1 MSNIMNDTPE
11 WLSLQQAAQLLGVH
25 PATVRIWAD
34 EGKIPS
40 RRTPGKHRRFRKSDL
55 MQYAESQGEL
65 QPLEVQVIL
74 QNALGQVRMTMS
86 ESTLTQEPWY
96 AQMGEGSRAEM
107 RKQGRIVLERLRQY
121 LSSGGQDSQLAPA
134 IKLGEVYARQLS
146 SDGLS
151 LPQAARGYFYFGDF
165 VVNAVLTW
173 SELTPHSPS
182 EWAQLLR
189 QVNTFMNTM
198 LLSIIEYYQED

>member
-1 MSNIMNDTPE
+1 MNDTPE

-74 QNALGQVRMTMS
+74 QNALGQMRMTMG
-86 ESTLTQEPWY
+86 ESTLTREPWY

-107 RKQGRIVLERLRQY
+107 RSQGRLVLERLRQY
-121 LSSGGQDSQLAPA
+121 LASGGQDSQLAPA
-134 IKLGEVYARQLS
+134 IKLGEEYARQLS
-146 SDGLS
+146 GDGLT
-151 LPQAARGYFYFGDF
+151 LPQATRGYFYFGDF
-165 VVNAVLTW
+165 VVNAILTW

-189 QVNTFMNTM
+189 QVNTFMNAM